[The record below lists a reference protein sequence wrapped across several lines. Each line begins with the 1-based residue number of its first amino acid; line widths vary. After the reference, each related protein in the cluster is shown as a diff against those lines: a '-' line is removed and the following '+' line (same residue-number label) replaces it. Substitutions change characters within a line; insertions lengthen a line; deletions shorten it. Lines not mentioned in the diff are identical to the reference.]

1 MWKYFIISR
10 NIPIFLQYLWNIL
23 IALEVNM
30 NNLRKLRHQ
39 KRLTLLELAK
49 ETTISKSALSYLEN
63 EQRSFTQE
71 QLEILS
77 KYFNVSTDYLL
88 GISDNPNSI
97 IIKVADADGTI
108 TPIQHELINATK
120 GLTADDL
127 IKINEYIEF
136 LKSKKGNNQ

>member
-1 MWKYFIISR
+1 
-10 NIPIFLQYLWNIL
+10 
-23 IALEVNM
+23 M

>member
-1 MWKYFIISR
+1 MLYSCTWRFFMENRLK
-10 NIPIFLQYLWNIL
+10 
-23 IALEVNM
+23 
-30 NNLRKLRHQ
+30 KLR
-39 KRLTLLELAK
+39 LEHNL
-49 ETTISKSALSYLEN
+49 
-63 EQRSFTQE
+63 TQE
-71 QLEILS
+71 QLAQRVNTTKANISMIESGKRNLTASSLQIFADF
-77 KYFNVSTDYLL
+77 FNVSTDYLL